1 MVAFGQTGSWISIGF
16 RTDEFPVSV
25 FSPFHSE
32 NGCLDAPELLQAG
45 SMQRIE
51 GGGPKVCQVVIIRGA

>member
-16 RTDEFPVSV
+16 RTDKYPVSV

-51 GGGPKVCQVVIIRGA
+51 GGGPKVC